1 MGFIYLF
8 GTLHGEPIRLITGST
23 RMNRVLSGLGSF
35 LTRTEICNF
44 FSTQPDPNPWWARL
58 ARGL

>member
-1 MGFIYLF
+1 LAP
-8 GTLHGEPIRLITGST
+8 TWLITGST
-23 RMNRVLSGLGSF
+23 RMSRVLSGLGSF

-44 FSTQPDPNPWWARL
+44 FSTQPGPNPWWAGL